1 MTTTPEALQAAED
14 AWSALN
20 RGDAT
25 ETLTSDQVASG
36 RRLRGWTQADL
47 ARVLGLTRVVVSRWE
62 LGQRRLSRRDS
73 LAIRFAVLYADL
85 AQTK

>member
-1 MTTTPEALQAAED
+1 MTATQTPHDALAA
-14 AWSALN
+14 WALPLLAEPLH
-20 RGDAT
+20 GA
-25 ETLTSDQVASG
+25 QVASG

-85 AQTK
+85 AD